1 MRFFKGML
9 MFTRSY
15 GFLQEILVE
24 SFFLFGPRQT
34 GKTTQL
40 LKDFPHAL
48 IVDLLKPG
56 VARELN
62 QKPEHLSEMIRRYLA
77 KSPEFPIVII
87 DEIQKIPALLD
98 VVHSEIFAAE
108 ANKHNLRFI
117 LTGSSPR
124 RLLRAGQNLLG
135 GRVGLRTF
143 WPLSYIEATSDPKI
157 VPTIRDLVQW
167 GGLPSVIKSAQRKA
181 VLKRYI
187 DVYLDLEIRAE
198 GITRNL
204 PKFSRFLEIAA
215 LATGQQI
222 SMRGLASDVGLSEST
237 VASWFAILEETL
249 IGYLLPCFQKTHKRK
264 AMTSKKFYFFD
275 CGLSNALLHRFSL
288 SESTPE
294 FGVAMESYIFQN
306 LKVYCAL
313 NVRDNL
319 NLFYW
324 RSVDHE
330 EVDFIL
336 TCDGEP
342 FWAIEVKSGERLKE
356 ADFSGLNAFSEEF
369 PQVRKTMVA
378 RILTASLRA
387 DGIEVLPVE
396 DFLRTISTP
405 VKL

>member
-1 MRFFKGML
+1 
-9 MFTRSY
+9 MFTRTY
-15 GFLQEILVE
+15 NLCDAALQE

-40 LKDFPHAL
+40 LKELPRAL
-48 IVDLLKPG
+48 VVDLLQPG
-56 VARELN
+56 VVRELT
-62 QKPEHLSEMIRRYLA
+62 KRPEHLSEIIRQYLA
-77 KSPEFPIVII
+77 KSPTLPVVVI

-108 ANKHNLRFI
+108 ANNREIRFV

-143 WPLSYIEATSDPKI
+143 WPLTYTEAISDSKI
-157 VPTIRDLVQW
+157 VPTIKELVQW
-167 GGLPSVIKSAQRKA
+167 GGLPSVIKTNQRKA

-187 DVYLDLEIRAE
+187 DVYLEMEIRAE
-198 GITRNL
+198 GVTRNL

-237 VASWFAILEETL
+237 VASWFGILEETL

-264 AMTSKKFYFFD
+264 AMSSKKFYFFD
-275 CGLSNALLHRFSL
+275 CGLSNAILNRFSL
-288 SESTPE
+288 SEATPE
-294 FGVAMESYIFQN
+294 FGTAMENYIFQN
-306 LKVYCAL
+306 LKFHCAQNTAD
-313 NVRDNL
+313 NVNML
-319 NLFYW
+319 YW

-336 TCDGEP
+336 TRDGEP

-356 ADFSGLNAFSEEF
+356 VDFSGLNAFGDEF
-369 PQVRKTMVA
+369 PRVRKTLVA
-378 RILTASLRA
+378 RVATSSLRT

-396 DFLRTISTP
+396 EFLRAIT
-405 VKL
+405 